1 MLGGRCLLPYL
12 LGARDDEDL
21 SPFHSPASATDL
33 AHFRILNMCCCMLDL
48 VTSLNEKIWP

>member
-33 AHFRILNMCCCMLDL
+33 AHFRILNMCCCVLDL